1 MRIDAS
7 FLLAE
12 GHSAARRYPLV
23 VLWQE
28 AQIARERVNTRMM
41 TEALLIDAAI
51 IRAVSGEGKHF
62 ESLIKGLKNGR

>member
-12 GHSAARRYPLV
+12 GHTAARRYPLV

-28 AQIARERVNTRMM
+28 AQIARERVNQRIV

-51 IRAVSGEGKHF
+51 IRGVSGDGKHF
-62 ESLIKGLKNGR
+62 EALIKGLTNGR